1 MKRLRQA
8 GYFRI
13 ADNPGVIA
21 CRFKFKAEFWDFR
34 SAAFICAAQK
44 AKISVS

>member
-1 MKRLRQA
+1 MERLGQA

-13 ADNPGVIA
+13 ADNPGVIS
-21 CRFKFKAEFWDFR
+21 CRFKFKAELWDFQ

-44 AKISVS
+44 AEISVQ

>member
-13 ADNPGVIA
+13 TDNPGVIS
-21 CRFKFKAEFWDFR
+21 CRFKFKAAFRDF
-34 SAAFICAAQK
+34 
-44 AKISVS
+44 

>member
-21 CRFKFKAEFWDFR
+21 CRFKFKLSSGISGLRPLSVLLKKAE
-34 SAAFICAAQK
+34 
-44 AKISVS
+44 ISV